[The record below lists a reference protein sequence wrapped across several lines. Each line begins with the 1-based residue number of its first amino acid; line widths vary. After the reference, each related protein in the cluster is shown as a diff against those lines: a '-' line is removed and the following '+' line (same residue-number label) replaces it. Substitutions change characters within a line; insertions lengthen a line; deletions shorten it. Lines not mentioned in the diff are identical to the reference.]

1 MTKRKRDNQI
11 DYDAW
16 ANTPNEVKPII
27 KEFIERMSVIENE
40 VQVLNEQKRELM
52 DEYKEKIDTKTL
64 KLAIKMVDIEKKV
77 AHKDTFDLFLEI
89 LQEERFNK

>member
-1 MTKRKRDNQI
+1 
-11 DYDAW
+11 
-16 ANTPNEVKPII
+16 
-27 KEFIERMSVIENE
+27 MSVIENE